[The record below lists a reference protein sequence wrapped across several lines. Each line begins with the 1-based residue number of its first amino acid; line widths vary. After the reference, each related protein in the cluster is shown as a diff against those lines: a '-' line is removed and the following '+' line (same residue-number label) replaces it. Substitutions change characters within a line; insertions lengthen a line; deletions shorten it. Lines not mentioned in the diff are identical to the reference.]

1 MAFLYGNSTYQV
13 DAIHF
18 GIALAY
24 YGLIRVPDQANTSDI
39 DMCKY
44 PSVLGSLAQTDASS
58 PTVTVAWDEM
68 QPYEKAFI
76 NFARMLYRYY
86 RSFASSDPGEA
97 LQYIYLVCLNANAPE
112 PVGSAQ
118 VKKCHNYIRELV
130 METRAYAQLL
140 GDVRNDGTKVPGQI
154 ERDLK
159 LIHLKDEKD
168 YLLSIVKVA
177 AQRADQEKRFADT
190 VLLYNLAEEY
200 DAVVRVLITALGA
213 SLSQPS
219 SSSRESI
226 QAHDSITFGMQEDL
240 VASVRSILD
249 HYDRSAIILH
259 RISKKA
265 RDTCNT
271 LLRLKEMFNLYEQN
285 RLENALTILE
295 QLNIV
300 PLDGDLVTIIRRA
313 EESKD
318 LDEAILRNFDTLL
331 LTTMNILYKIHT
343 ALKESPYGDA
353 SRQQKMNDI
362 RKKARALMMYAGML
376 RYRLSGDTYSHL
388 TRLDVFL
395 H

>member
-1 MAFLYGNSTYQV
+1 V
-13 DAIHF
+13 
-18 GIALAY
+18 
-24 YGLIRVPDQANTSDI
+24 
-39 DMCKY
+39 
-44 PSVLGSLAQTDASS
+44 
-58 PTVTVAWDEM
+58 TVTTASEEL
-68 QPYEKAFI
+68 QIYEKSYV
-76 NFARMLYRYY
+76 NFARIIYRYY
-86 RSFASSDPGEA
+86 RSFASSDPVEA
-97 LQYIYLVCLNANAPE
+97 LQYIYLVCLNAQAPE
-112 PVGSAQ
+112 PAGSQQ
-118 VKKCHNYIRELV
+118 VKKCHDYIRELV

-159 LIHLKDEKD
+159 LIRLKDEKD

-200 DAVVRVLITALGA
+200 ESVVRVLIAALGA

-219 SSSRESI
+219 SSSRESA
-226 QAHDSITFGMQEDL
+226 QAHDSITFGMQDDL
-240 VASVRSILD
+240 VSSVKSILE
-249 HYDRSAIILH
+249 HYERSAVILH

-271 LLRLKEMFNLYEQN
+271 LLKLKQVFNLYEEN
-285 RLENALTILE
+285 RLENALSILE
-295 QLNIV
+295 DLNIV

-331 LTTMNILYKIHT
+331 LTVMNILYKIHSN
-343 ALKESPYGDA
+343 LKESPYGDA
-353 SRQQKMNDI
+353 SRQQKMNDV